1 MHSTYRLR
9 HSSFG
14 SFFGCK
20 IVPIAAMMPTLT
32 SMITSTPDCMV
43 WIPIRHLNPDNLKAH
58 ALISTVAPRANKR
71 AARRAGLRWGG
82 SAGGFTISWA
92 FSPRDYADGSA
103 PPYPPRDRIA
113 CKSIELRASL
123 PPIQRTLFQ
132 FRRQNGGFGGRSERR
147 RLAEGQPPVSERS
160 PPSKTKL
167 FAERPCSGAERTFK
181 SPRAYS
187 IPIAGNST
195 DLSAILLRPI
205 QRTRHQIPLSPIQR
219 TCPRYP
225 CAQFNGPARN
235 YHG

>member
-1 MHSTYRLR
+1 M
-9 HSSFG
+9 
-14 SFFGCK
+14 
-20 IVPIAAMMPTLT
+20 
-32 SMITSTPDCMV
+32 
-43 WIPIRHLNPDNLKAH
+43 
-58 ALISTVAPRANKR
+58 ISTVAPRANKR

-160 PPSKTKL
+160 PPSQTKPL
-167 FAERPCSGAERTFK
+167 RVARLLARGA
-181 SPRAYS
+181 
-187 IPIAGNST
+187 NV
-195 DLSAILLRPI
+195 
-205 QRTRHQIPLSPIQR
+205 QIKACGLNPA
-219 TCPRYP
+219 
-225 CAQFNGPARN
+225 CAQFPDRGLNPACAQFPGLVRVFFAHN
-235 YHG
+235 SPVRDSLIPFRSAPSRRHPPPTHETPSCRFVATMRSLVRRCRYSLAIRRRQSTNSNHRTPPEGQ